1 MFDVQTLKSILI
13 LFSVPICLVIL
24 FRKFYLS
31 SVLAYLVS
39 GVIIGNHGFN
49 FVDHDKTGFIAE
61 FGVVFLLF
69 AIGLELSFERLKA
82 MRKYVFGLGSM
93 QILFTSIIF
102 WFILNM
108 FMDAKAAIIV
118 AGGLALSS
126 TAIVLKT
133 LDDKNIQS
141 TQTGRIS
148 LSILLQQDFT
158 VVPLLVMLPI
168 LAGKGDINIGYALFI
183 ALIKAIIAMF
193 SIFLMGR
200 IFLRPAFRLIASES
214 NHNNNEI
221 FIATTILIALSAAY
235 ATESLGLSMALGAFL
250 AGILVAETEFRVS
263 AEESIFPF
271 KDLLLGL
278 FFMHVGMTINILD
291 VIQEIKIVILGAI
304 SLMCIKTII
313 ILLICKSFRF
323 STSISFGIGILLS
336 QGSEFAFVLFNMGK
350 EYGLIEPKI
359 AKILLL
365 IVTISMALTP
375 LFNTIGDYII
385 NKLYSNKL
393 YKKNESSTLSDVDF
407 GANDL
412 NKHVIICG
420 FGDIGKL
427 IAKILF
433 SEGISYIALDIDRE
447 IVKTNYKKYSVFR
460 GDITQIDI
468 LKGAGIERC
477 ALIILAINNFSAS
490 KAAAKKISEHFPH
503 IDIVVRALNLQ
514 EVQKYAK
521 DDNLETVP
529 SDCET
534 ALQISSIALK
544 NYGINNA
551 RINNIINLIRQNKYK
566 ITEEVLVENTNR
578 SDEII

>member
-24 FRKFYLS
+24 FRKIYLS

-39 GVIIGNHGFN
+39 GVLIGNHGFN
-49 FVDHDKTGFIAE
+49 FIDHDKTGFIAE

-69 AIGLELSFERLKA
+69 SIGLELSFERLKA

-102 WFILNM
+102 WLILIVFI
-108 FMDAKAAIIV
+108 DPKVAIII

-133 LDDKNIQS
+133 LDDKNMQG

-148 LSILLQQDFT
+148 LAVLLQQDFT
-158 VVPLLVMLPI
+158 VVPLLVILPI
-168 LAGKGDINIGYALFI
+168 LAGKGEVNIGYALLI
-183 ALIKAIIAMF
+183 ALGKAIIAMLG
-193 SIFLMGR
+193 IFLIGR
-200 IFLRPAFRLIASES
+200 ILLKPAFRLIASES

-235 ATESLGLSMALGAFL
+235 ATESMGLSMALGAFL

-291 VIQEIKIVILGAI
+291 VIREIEIVLLGAI
-304 SLMCIKTII
+304 GLMLIKTII
-313 ILLICKSFRF
+313 IVIICKIFKF
-323 STSISFGIGILLS
+323 TTSISLSVGLMLS

-350 EYGLIEPKI
+350 EYGLLSPEI

-365 IVTISMALTP
+365 IVTISMAMTP
-375 LFNTIGDYII
+375 LINIIGEKII
-385 NKLYSNKL
+385 YRLYNNKKQT
-393 YKKNESSTLSDVDF
+393 KEDGSSSVDF
-407 GANDL
+407 GASDL
-412 NKHVIICG
+412 DKHVIICG

-447 IVKTNYKKYSVFR
+447 VVKTNYKKYSVFR
-460 GDITQIDI
+460 GDITQVDI

-477 ALIILAINNFSAS
+477 ALVILAINNFSAS
-490 KAAAKKISEHFPH
+490 KAAMKKISENFPQVEV
-503 IDIVVRALNLQ
+503 ITRALNLQ
-514 EVQKYAK
+514 EAQKYIK
-521 DDNLETVP
+521 EDNLTTVP

-534 ALQISSIALK
+534 ALQISSVALK
-544 NYGINNA
+544 SYGINNI
-551 RINNIINLIRQNKYK
+551 RINNILNLIRQNKYK
-566 ITEEVLVENTNR
+566 ITEEILTEKSHLKPTDLV
-578 SDEII
+578 